1 MIDLPIGS
9 IYGYLDLD
17 GFNNGKCRQIYQF
30 DGYFGLLSP
39 LTIALKNQL
48 RNEFGHNMVMR
59 ILIHRTPPHSQK
71 GDIGSVNPIAP
82 QGFP

>member
-17 GFNNGKCRQIYQF
+17 GFNYGKCRRIYQF

-39 LTIALKNQL
+39 STIALKIQL
-48 RNEFGHNMVMR
+48 RNEFGHTVLR
-59 ILIHRTPPHSQK
+59 ILIHRTTPHSQK